1 MSQPQLSIPLLVV
14 GTVQKTSNKNPAAP
28 KSFWITSAYASFPG
42 MKFPQAC
49 ELFVG
54 DVTQVLTPGDYM
66 VPVNF
71 TIKDNR
77 PHTELDLVAARPVK
91 AAAA

>member
-1 MSQPQLSIPLLVV
+1 MTVPLSVPLLVV

-28 KSFWITSAYASFPG
+28 KAFWITSAYVSLPG

-71 TIKDNR
+71 AIKDNR
-77 PHTELDLVAARPVK
+77 PAVELDLVSARPVK
-91 AAAA
+91 AVA